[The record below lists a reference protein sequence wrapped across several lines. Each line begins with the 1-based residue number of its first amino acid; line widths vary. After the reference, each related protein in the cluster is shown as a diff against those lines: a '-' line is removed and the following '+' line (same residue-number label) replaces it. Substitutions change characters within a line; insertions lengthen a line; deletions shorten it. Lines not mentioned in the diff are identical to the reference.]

1 MNMSKPKMSVGDG
14 IQTSN
19 AAWSFGGDV
28 VAHFD
33 DHVSKSVPLYD
44 EGHKLACLISDYF
57 VTENSKCY
65 ELGCSTGTLTD
76 QLGNRHANK
85 EGASFHGIDIEL
97 NMIEEAKKKR
107 TAENVSYS
115 CEDILQFEME
125 QADLILAYCTIQFV
139 RPKARQWLVDRIYQ
153 SMNWGGAFIL
163 YEKVRACDAR
173 FQDVMTGVYHEMKME
188 NGYTGEE
195 IIGKSRSLKG
205 VLEPFSTDGNRDM
218 LKRAGFEDVLTVMKH
233 TCFEMFLAIK

>member
-1 MNMSKPKMSVGDG
+1 M
-14 IQTSN
+14 
-19 AAWSFGGDV
+19 A
-28 VAHFD
+28 AHFD

-57 VTENSKCY
+57 VTKNSKCY

-85 EGASFHGIDIEL
+85 KGASFHGIDIEL
-97 NMIEEAKKKR
+97 NMVEEAKKKR
-107 TAENVSYS
+107 TAKNVSYS

-125 QADLILAYCTIQFV
+125 QAALILAYCTIQFV

-173 FQDVMTGVYHEMKME
+173 FQDVMTGVYHDMKME

>member
-1 MNMSKPKMSVGDG
+1 MSKKQVSVGDG

-19 AAWSFGGDV
+19 AAWSFGGE
-28 VAHFD
+28 VARHFD

-57 VTENSKCY
+57 VTEKSNCY
-65 ELGCSTGTLTD
+65 ELGCSTGTLTAL
-76 QLGNRHANK
+76 LGSRHANK
-85 EGASFHGIDIEL
+85 KDASFHGVDVEP
-97 NMIEEAKKKR
+97 NMITVAKNKR
-107 TAENVSYS
+107 TTGNVSFTT
-115 CEDILQFEME
+115 EDILQFEME
-125 QADLILAYCTIQFV
+125 EADLIVAYCTIQFI

-173 FQDVMTGVYHEMKME
+173 FQDIMTGVYHEMKIE
-188 NGYTGEE
+188 SGYSGEE

-205 VLEPFSTDGNRDM
+205 VLEPFSTEGNREM
-218 LKRAGFEDVLTVMKH
+218 LKRAGFDDVLTVMKH